1 MNRIGRADGGEAR
14 GGSSGAEAVVQH
26 PAGRWRHDGR
36 YDGDD
41 NEERCFWRP
50 TWWEME
56 EPPLERTTWRLSFD
70 FYTDDSFVNRSC
82 RSDCNC
88 GSISSPLS
96 IIQLLFNKICLS
108 LSLSLSLSLLFLW
121 SRLFRCPRHLLSVSN
136 HLRESSRIRGLT
148 SRFRSNFQQL
158 ERVCLM
164 GDSDNPLFFLN

>member
-108 LSLSLSLSLLFLW
+108 LSLSLSFSFVSLVQALPLPAP
-121 SRLFRCPRHLLSVSN
+121 SVERLQ
-136 HLRESSRIRGLT
+136 SSPGIFKNPGLNVAIQIQFPAT
-148 SRFRSNFQQL
+148 GTRLPDGRF
-158 ERVCLM
+158 
-164 GDSDNPLFFLN
+164 